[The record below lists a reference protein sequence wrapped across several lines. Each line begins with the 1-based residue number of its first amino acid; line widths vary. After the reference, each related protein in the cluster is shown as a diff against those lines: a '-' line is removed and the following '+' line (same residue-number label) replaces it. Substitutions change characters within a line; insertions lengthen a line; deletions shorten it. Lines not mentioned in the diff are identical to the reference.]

1 MCIFVECICINVL
14 QKIYTNIINIIRT
27 DSYIII
33 TKKKNISIL
42 PGREYFI
49 CALIELYVFKCI
61 FCERYIKITNYNYIE
76 FGSSKCVL
84 TIFFIIICVYLTQG
98 EKVL

>member
-1 MCIFVECICINVL
+1 MFCKKKYNNVINL
-14 QKIYTNIINIIRT
+14 IRS

-33 TKKKNISIL
+33 TKKNISIL

-61 FCERYIKITNYNYIE
+61 FCERYIKITYYNYVE
-76 FGSSKCVL
+76 FGSSKYVL
-84 TIFFIIICVYLTQG
+84 AIFLIAICVYLIQG
-98 EKVL
+98 EKVLRTFRVYRH